1 MFIVKSESYQVIIWF
16 NAKQISEVAESQ
28 GSVGLEAEVGVVV
41 CRGQVASLAGMCEKH
56 CNQYPIHSNRN
67 QRFSQLSIQ
76 SHSQRHSSKKTMAG
90 AAAEGVGGGGRGGLC
105 EHCFLISTL
114 LTVSGGPPI
123 YLNQ

>member
-1 MFIVKSESYQVIIWF
+1 MFIGKIESYQVIIWF

-56 CNQYPIHSNRN
+56 SNQYQIHSNRN

-90 AAAEGVGGGGRGGLC
+90 AAAVGGWGGG
-105 EHCFLISTL
+105 
-114 LTVSGGPPI
+114 
-123 YLNQ
+123 